1 MIAFFDIETDGLD
14 STVLHVCVVKPRGGE
29 PIVVTDA
36 VEAVNL
42 LNTFE
47 AIVGHNI
54 IGFDAPQLEKLSGKK
69 LTARLVDT
77 LLMSR
82 ILYPDRY
89 KHPAKGNGLG
99 NWGQYLGFPKGDHSD
114 WSVYSE
120 EMRDYCIQD
129 VEVTEKLYDY
139 LAPQCSKCKQAIQL
153 EHDVAVIIGE
163 QIANGIGFN
172 TMDAERL
179 LSELLVDKTNLT
191 HQLQDVFPPIVE
203 ERWSEK
209 TGKRLKDKV
218 TVFNPGSRVQI
229 EQRFKDK
236 YNWKPRGLTDTGRA
250 KIDESV
256 LKHLDYPEAA
266 LLARYLLIEKRASQV
281 EQWLKYEQD
290 DVIHGGVNT
299 NGTVSG
305 RMSHSKPN
313 VAQVPAVRAEYGKRM
328 RQLFGPSRDGWVQV
342 GADASGLE
350 LRMLAH
356 YLGFYDSGEYGKV
369 ILEGDIHTYNQHA
382 AGLET
387 RDQAKTFIYATL
399 YGAGAA
405 KIGSIVGGKTKEGQA
420 LKDNF
425 EKALPALAKLKNALS
440 IKVARNDLRGLDGRP
455 LPVRSDH
462 MALNLLLQSAG
473 AVVMKEALVHL
484 KARLEELCP
493 GQYAFMANIHDEF
506 QLECHP
512 DVAQTVGQAA
522 VDAIAMAGDTLSIN
536 MPLDGEYKIGAN
548 WADCH

>member
-1 MIAFFDIETDGLD
+1 MICFFDIETDGLD
-14 STVLHVCVVKPRGGE
+14 STVMHVAVIKPRDGE

-36 VEAVNL
+36 KEAVEL
-42 LNTFE
+42 LNTFT
-47 AIVGHNI
+47 ASIGHNV
-54 IGFDAPQLEKLSGKK
+54 IGFDGPQLEKLSGMK
-69 LTARLVDT
+69 LTTQLVDT

-82 ILYPDRY
+82 ILYPDRFN
-89 KHPAKGNGLG
+89 HPAKGNGLG
-99 NWGQYLGFPKGDHSD
+99 NWGAYLGFPKGDHSD

-129 VEVTEKLYDY
+129 VAVTEKLYDF
-139 LAPQCSKCKQAIQL
+139 LQPQCKVCAQAIKL
-153 EHDVAVIIGE
+153 EHDVAYIIND
-163 QIANGIGFN
+163 QVSNGFGFN
-172 TMDAERL
+172 SDDGERL
-179 LSELLVDKTNLT
+179 LSELLVEKTSIT
-191 HQLQDVFPPIVE
+191 HQLQDIFPPIVE
-203 ERWSEK
+203 ERWSDK

-229 EQRFKDK
+229 EQRFRDK
-236 YNWKPRGLTDTGRA
+236 YGWKPRGLTETGRA
-250 KIDESV
+250 KIDETV
-256 LKHLDYPEAA
+256 LSKLNYPEAVH
-266 LLARYLLIEKRASQV
+266 LGRYLLIEKRASQV

-290 DVIHGGVNT
+290 GVIHGGVNT

-313 VAQVPAVRAEYGKRM
+313 TAQVPAVRAEYGKRM
-328 RQLFGPSRDGWVQV
+328 RQLFGPTRKGWVQV

-356 YLGFYDSGEYGKV
+356 YLGFYDDGEYGKV
-369 ILEGDIHTYNQHA
+369 ILESDIHTYNQHA
-382 AGLET
+382 AGLDT

-405 KIGSIVGGKTKEGQA
+405 KIGRIVGGATKEGQA

-425 EKALPALAKLKNALS
+425 ERALPALAKLKNALS
-440 IKVARNDLRGLDGRP
+440 IKVARRDLRGLDGRP

-484 KARLEELCP
+484 KARLEELVP

-522 VDAIAMAGDTLSIN
+522 VDAIALAGDTLNIN
-536 MPLDGEYKIGAN
+536 IILDGEYKIGSN